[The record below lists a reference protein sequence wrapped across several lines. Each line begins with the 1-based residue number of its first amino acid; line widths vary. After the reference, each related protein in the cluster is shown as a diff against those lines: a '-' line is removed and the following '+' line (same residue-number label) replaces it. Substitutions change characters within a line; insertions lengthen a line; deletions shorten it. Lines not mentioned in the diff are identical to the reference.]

1 MLLRQSGRPAG
12 NTSKDASEKAGNK
25 APFTL
30 SRLRGRVPEQSE
42 GGWGLAGETFP
53 YPSLE
58 SELARLGPPR
68 AGEGVTR
75 RPQTKMAR
83 NPGAISKKISIVRF
97 LLRRRNPTGSVGY
110 RGLKV
115 STRTVQREN

>member
-1 MLLRQSGRPAG
+1 MLPRQSGRPAG

-58 SELARLGPPR
+58 SELARLGPPPANENGAEPR
-68 AGEGVTR
+68 RHFQKNIYRSLLIAKKESDRFGGLPWAEGVH
-75 RPQTKMAR
+75 ADC
-83 NPGAISKKISIVRF
+83 AA
-97 LLRRRNPTGSVGY
+97 
-110 RGLKV
+110 
-115 STRTVQREN
+115 